1 MEIVIGVILLV
12 GAFALG
18 HNTADQEALQAQA
31 RLESEQAEATA
42 DNVFLSQDC
51 RYRVSGTVQRDLTVP
66 YSRQRRA
73 EQTGSDSTRVA
84 YRGD

>member
-18 HNTADQEALQAQA
+18 HNQEALQAQA

-42 DNVFLSQDC
+42 ENGILSQDC

-73 EQTGSDSTRVA
+73 ERTGSDSTRVA

>member
-42 DNVFLSQDC
+42 DNGFLSQDC

-73 EQTGSDSTRVA
+73 ERTGSDSTRVA

>member
-18 HNTADQEALQAQA
+18 HNTTDQEALNAQA
-31 RLESEQAEATA
+31 RLDNEQAEATA
-42 DNVFLSQDC
+42 DNGFLSQDC
-51 RYRVSGTVQRDLTVP
+51 RYRASGPVQRNLTVP

-73 EQTGSDSTRVA
+73 ERTGSDSTRVA

>member
-42 DNVFLSQDC
+42 DNGFLSQDC
-51 RYRVSGTVQRDLTVP
+51 RYRVSGPVQRDLTVP

-73 EQTGSDSTRVA
+73 VRTGSDSTRVA

>member
-1 MEIVIGVILLV
+1 MEIVIAVILLV

-18 HNTADQEALQAQA
+18 HNTADQEALNAQA
-31 RLESEQAEATA
+31 RLDNEQAEATA
-42 DNVFLSQDC
+42 DNGFLSQDC
-51 RYRVSGTVQRDLTVP
+51 RYRVSGTVQRDLTAP

-73 EQTGSDSTRVA
+73 ERTGSDSTRVT

>member
-1 MEIVIGVILLV
+1 MEVVIGVILLV

-42 DNVFLSQDC
+42 DNGFLSQDC

-73 EQTGSDSTRVA
+73 ARTGSDSTRVA